1 MTKQDVTESTAMAQV
16 ATTDQ
21 AEHMLPA
28 DPMVSMIERIAMD
41 PNSDLAKLEK
51 MLDMKE
57 RHEAAEAKAAFASA
71 FAKASAEFPSI
82 PLNGV
87 GHNNKPYATLKDI
100 TSLTRPV
107 LSENGLAMTFA
118 IDTTGNAIIVT
129 AKLMH
134 KAGHVESTSINLPA
148 DNSGSKNAV
157 QAVGSSQ
164 TYGQRY
170 TAQAILGLS
179 LGEDTEDDGRGSGK
193 PESNAAPRDPWTH
206 AIISEMASDATPR
219 DKALAVADALC
230 RQFQRMKGEKQL
242 MNEWDRR
249 SHLIEG
255 ERGFEEKHPD
265 LYETVLDAYGARL
278 GAIKEAA

>member
-1 MTKQDVTESTAMAQV
+1 MNAVTKHE
-16 ATTDQ
+16 
-21 AEHMLPA
+21 EPHHLPT

-41 PNSDLAKLEK
+41 PNADLAKLEK

-57 RHEAAEAKAAFASA
+57 RHEASQAKAAFASA
-71 FAKASAEFPSI
+71 FARASAEFPTI
-82 PLNGV
+82 PLNGK

-107 LSENGLAMTFA
+107 LSAHGLALTFA
-118 IDTTGNAIIVT
+118 IDTGERAVVVT

-134 KAGHVESTSINLPA
+134 KDGHSESTSISLPA

-157 QAVGSSQ
+157 QAVGSTQ

-179 LGEDTEDDGRGSGK
+179 LGDDTEDDGKGHGQ
-193 PESNAAPRDPWTH
+193 PEKYPSWAET
-206 AIISEMASDATPR
+206 IIQDMPPTATAR
-219 DKALAVADALC
+219 DKAEAIATALC
-230 RQFQRMKGEKQL
+230 AQWGRMKGERQI

-249 SHLIEG
+249 SQIIESL
-255 ERGFEEKHPD
+255 EEKHPD
-265 LYETVLDAYGARL
+265 LHAKVVDGYENRMMQITGQD
-278 GAIKEAA
+278 